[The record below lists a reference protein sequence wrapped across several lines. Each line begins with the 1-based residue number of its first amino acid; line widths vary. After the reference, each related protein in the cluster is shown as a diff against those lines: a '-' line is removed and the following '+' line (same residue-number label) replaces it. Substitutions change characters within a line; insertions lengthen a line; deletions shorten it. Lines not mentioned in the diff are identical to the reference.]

1 MLPKKYDFLRMT
13 RELVFGRGGKLKV
26 TLPTGAE
33 QRAWVGSARVLTA
46 TTVLTAED
54 NGATLFLNS
63 ATEFETTLPAP
74 FLNGRLTFIV
84 AAAPASASYT
94 IVSSASANII
104 KGSVYSSDLNA
115 ASDGDIEASGGDTIT
130 LVDAKAIASDRV
142 EMFSDGTSWFAQI
155 FVSAFDAATITT
167 AS

>member
-1 MLPKKYDFLRMT
+1 MLPKKFDFLRMT

-94 IVSSASANII
+94 IVSSGSGNVI
-104 KGSVYSSDLNA
+104 KGSVMSADLNA
-115 ASDGDIEASGGDTIT
+115 ASDGDIETTGGDTIT
-130 LVDAKAIASDRV
+130 LVDAKAVASDRV
-142 EMFSDGTSWFAQI
+142 ELWSDGTTWFAQG
-155 FVSAFDAATITT
+155 FVSAFDAMTITT